1 MLHEVSEPNT
11 AESILVSAE
20 QQRSSVGQR
29 WGWVEGGGRGGQFEP
44 RCQLHTLAHRR
55 INANHTGRAVM
66 MIGSCPRC

>member
-29 WGWVEGGGRGGQFEP
+29 WGWVEGGRRGGS
-44 RCQLHTLAHRR
+44 L
-55 INANHTGRAVM
+55 NRAV
-66 MIGSCPRC
+66 SYTR